1 MPTFV
6 LIGHCGPDSYL
17 MKSAVSRA
25 VPGATITSVDDQAG
39 LKRHVHADAV
49 LLINRVLEY
58 GFDTDCGIELIRT
71 LAQSEPRPAMM
82 LVSNLPEAQSQAQAA
97 GARPGFGKRE
107 INSDRTKALLR
118 EAAGL
123 NGA

>member
-17 MKSAVSRA
+17 MKNAVSRA
-25 VPGATITSVDDQAG
+25 VPGATIVSADDQTD
-39 LKRHVHADAV
+39 LDRHLAPGAV
-49 LLINRVLEY
+49 LLVNRVLGD
-58 GFDTDCGIELIRT
+58 GFESESGIELIRALHRRQPQAIT
-71 LAQSEPRPAMM
+71 M
-82 LVSNLPEAQSQAQAA
+82 LVSNYPEAQQEAQAA

-107 INSDRTKALLR
+107 VNSAQTKAILR

-123 NGA
+123 AVA